1 MKTIVENATSLSKYL
16 LDDVEV
22 VVLNDDSIV
31 VGDPAKFIIADLN
44 AGNAAVYEG
53 VTAPEGWTGNKYT
66 FDGSEWV
73 LNPDWVEPEAPAQ
86 PQQLQ
91 GVE

>member
-16 LDDVEV
+16 LDDAEV

-31 VGDPAKFIIADLN
+31 VGDPAKFIIADMN
-44 AGNAAVYEG
+44 ADTATVYEG
-53 VTAPEGWTGNKYT
+53 VTAPADWTGNKYT
-66 FDGSEWV
+66 FDGSKWT
-73 LNPDWVEPEAPAQ
+73 LNPDWVDPMAAAQ

-91 GVE
+91 GGE